1 VDLVGCSAVALARL
15 IRAREASSTEVVE
28 AHLQRIE
35 RANPELNAIVTLRAE
50 QALDEA
56 GRIDRTLGEAP
67 DLPLDGV
74 PFTVKDLIATAG
86 MRTTAGTPFLERFVP
101 RLDATAVARLRT
113 AGAILIGK
121 TNCPEWGM
129 FGYTRN
135 SLFGETRNPV
145 GPVTPGGSSGGEAAA
160 IAARCSP
167 LGLGTDF
174 GGSVRW
180 PAHCTGIF
188 ALRPTAG
195 RVPGTGQLPAPSLQ
209 EPLLPNEVTLQGRVQ
224 VVGPL
229 ARSVDDL
236 ELALRLIAGPDGLD
250 PFAVLA
256 PIADSGRAA
265 TTRAAVWLGP
275 ASPALRDDV
284 AATVR
289 DAASALERRGVAVAD
304 EAPEA
309 LDRAVGLYSELR
321 ETDRL
326 QDVRRLI
333 RGREGEVGQDVRDAI
348 GAAEAFE
355 RRNPN
360 VDPAPLW
367 EERDRLRGE
376 VLAFLERHRIL
387 VMAVATVPPYPA
399 DGLPPVVAGRE
410 QGMWDVLA
418 PCRLI
423 SLFGLPAM
431 SVPFG
436 SSADGL
442 PIGVQVVGRP
452 FREDEVLA
460 AGRLLADEATWR
472 GSPAGQPEE
481 SVR

>member
-67 DLPLDGV
+67 GLPLDGV

-195 RVPGTGQLPAPSLQ
+195 RVPCTGQLPAPSLQ

-250 PFAVLA
+250 PFAVPA

-265 TTRAAVWLGP
+265 TTRAATSSTPIPSRSAVHLRSARSASTRPQSSWKPVPSVFPISATSVSGRTSP
-275 ASPALRDDV
+275 AS
-284 AATVR
+284 
-289 DAASALERRGVAVAD
+289 ASD
-304 EAPEA
+304 
-309 LDRAVGLYSELR
+309 
-321 ETDRL
+321 
-326 QDVRRLI
+326 
-333 RGREGEVGQDVRDAI
+333 
-348 GAAEAFE
+348 
-355 RRNPN
+355 
-360 VDPAPLW
+360 
-367 EERDRLRGE
+367 
-376 VLAFLERHRIL
+376 
-387 VMAVATVPPYPA
+387 
-399 DGLPPVVAGRE
+399 
-410 QGMWDVLA
+410 
-418 PCRLI
+418 
-423 SLFGLPAM
+423 
-431 SVPFG
+431 
-436 SSADGL
+436 
-442 PIGVQVVGRP
+442 
-452 FREDEVLA
+452 
-460 AGRLLADEATWR
+460 
-472 GSPAGQPEE
+472 
-481 SVR
+481 